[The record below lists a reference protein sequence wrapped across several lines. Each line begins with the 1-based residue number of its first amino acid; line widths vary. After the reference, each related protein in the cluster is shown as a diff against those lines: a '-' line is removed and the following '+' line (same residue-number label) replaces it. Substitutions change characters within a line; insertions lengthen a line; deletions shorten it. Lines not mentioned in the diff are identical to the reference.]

1 MDKLHYNITVT
12 GRVQGVFY
20 RKYAKMQAD
29 ELKIYGYAK
38 NLPNGNVY
46 IEAESTKIH
55 LEAFKNWLK
64 RGSPYSKVNSVEI
77 EEGELKDYKSFEIR

>member
-55 LEAFKNWLK
+55 LQAFINWLK
-64 RGSPYSKVNSVEI
+64 RGSPYSKVNKVEI